1 MFINC
6 ENMNMSPHM
15 PSLHPTYMALRTK
28 LSSDYPEH
36 TQPAAARLL
45 GAAPTHSST
54 LELQTNLRLKL
65 HYQE

>member
-36 TQPAAARLL
+36 TQPAAASLL